1 MKEKT
6 RRQIE
11 NWLREN
17 MLSMV
22 SIAAESGWG
31 NKVYHEDL
39 EEHFPNRLKKILS
52 VNVPR
57 LRDGNFADDFQVLYD
72 REVINIPTTAEELA
86 ICKAHRIGYDVRHFA
101 NLIKAGDSFAI
112 GFYED
117 EYRYI
122 RREIYS
128 KN

>member
-1 MKEKT
+1 MKDKI

-17 MLSMV
+17 MLSLV
-22 SIAAESGWG
+22 SIAAETGWG
-31 NKVYHEDL
+31 DVVYHDDL
-39 EEHFPNRLKKILS
+39 EEHFPNRLKKILR

-57 LRDGNFADDFQVLYD
+57 LRDGNFAGDFQVIYD
-72 REVINIPTTAEELA
+72 REVIKIPTTDEELA

-101 NLIKAGDSFAI
+101 NLIKAGDSYAI

-117 EYRYI
+117 QYRYI